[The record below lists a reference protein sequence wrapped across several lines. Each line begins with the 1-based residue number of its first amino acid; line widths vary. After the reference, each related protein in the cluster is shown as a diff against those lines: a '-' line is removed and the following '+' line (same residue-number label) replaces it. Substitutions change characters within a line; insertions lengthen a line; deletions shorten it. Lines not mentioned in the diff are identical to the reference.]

1 MLTGKDVT
9 KAKKAR
15 KRMLKR
21 FYELGRIIL
30 TNTERAQII
39 GFADM
44 HVMRAILDTDSGLC
58 AALRSGIADAKAEL
72 AASWRSQNER
82 MR

>member
-15 KRMLKR
+15 ERMLNQ
-21 FYELGRIIL
+21 FYELGRIVL
-30 TNTERAQII
+30 TNTERAQIL

-44 HVMRAILDTDSGLC
+44 RVMRAILDTDSGLD
-58 AALRSGIADAKAEL
+58 AALRSGIADVKAEL
-72 AASWRSQNER
+72 AASRSQNER